1 MKETL
6 LCFFPFSAQICSG
19 TSGKIAASAVQMHKD
34 GRLSGRAMSVE
45 EMVQGMIDALN
56 DAIGDAGKHDRGNNA
71 AGTRVRKAMQAAKNT
86 AQDVRKQVQADK
98 NSR

>member
-19 TSGKIAASAVQMHKD
+19 TSGKIAASAVPMHKD
-34 GRLSGRAMSVE
+34 GRWRGRAMSVE

-56 DAIGDAGKHDRGNNA
+56 DAIGDAGKHDRGNSA

-86 AQDVRKQVQADK
+86 AQDVRKQVQSDK